1 MAASAQDDIATVA
14 ALVQTTQDL
23 GALLR
28 KLLRETGGGMITY
41 RDLAKRTGW
50 SHATCGNYLNGRTL
64 ASRDRFA
71 VLVDLFDTAPR
82 LRRELLAARD
92 RVEDLRRGQVQTS
105 PAGVDGRGD
114 LLAATCVRSAEL
126 AEVTR
131 TSSGSEVLGWLDG
144 TVRELATSYARD
156 SADQII
162 ERLATVH
169 LAAVNLVHAKLSRVH
184 TRRLYFYAGLTGF
197 LLASASH
204 DRGDAPT
211 ALQQA
216 EAAFAFAERAEHPG
230 LCALIRNIES
240 LTAFWA
246 GRYDEALR
254 FANSGVFLTER
265 TAGIMSVLLPLRAAR
280 VLALTR
286 RVSSAQQALH
296 SAEQRW
302 ENLVA
307 DDVDD
312 ILGYDNL
319 NVAPARLSYV
329 AEVYMALPND
339 GQALRAAERHAHTAA
354 EAFADPSRPGW
365 SYDRAAISQIY
376 LSMARLGL
384 GDPDGAATAIA
395 PVLTLDREKRT
406 LDITNTLG
414 LYQRT
419 LRQHKAGRHGKVIDV
434 RLRALL
440 EP

>member
-1 MAASAQDDIATVA
+1 MAASTQEDISTVV

-28 KLLRETGGGMITY
+28 KLLRETGGGAITY
-41 RDLAKRTGW
+41 RDVAKRTGW

-71 VLVDLFDTAPR
+71 VLVDLFDIPPR

-92 RVEDLRRGQVQTS
+92 RVEDLRRGHTRPSESRPDVL
-105 PAGVDGRGD
+105 V
-114 LLAATCVRSAEL
+114 ATCERSAEL

-131 TSSGSEVLGWLDG
+131 TSSGSEVLTWLDG
-144 TVRELATSYARD
+144 AVRELAASYARE
-156 SADQII
+156 SADPILG
-162 ERLATVH
+162 RLATVH

-184 TRRLYFYAGLTGF
+184 TRRLYFYAGLTGY

-204 DRGDAPT
+204 DRGDAAT
-211 ALQQA
+211 ALRQA
-216 EAAFAFAERAEHPG
+216 EAAFAFAQRAEHPG

-246 GRYDEALR
+246 GHYDEALR
-254 FANSGVFLTER
+254 YANSGVVLTEH

-286 RVSSAQQALH
+286 RVSGAQQALR
-296 SAEQRW
+296 SAERRWQRH
-302 ENLVA
+302 VA

-312 ILGYDNL
+312 LLGYDNA
-319 NVAPARLSYV
+319 NVDPARLSYI
-329 AEVYMALPND
+329 AEVYMALPHD
-339 GQALRAAERHAHTAA
+339 GQALRTGEHHAHAA
-354 EAFADPSRPGW
+354 VEAFADPSRPGW

-384 GDPDGAATAIA
+384 GDPDGAADAIA
-395 PVLTLDREKRT
+395 PVLTLEPRKRT
-406 LDITNTLG
+406 LDITSTLG
-414 LYQRT
+414 LYRRK
-419 LRQHKAGRHGKVIDV
+419 LRQHKAGAALDARIG
-434 RLRALL
+434 ALL
-440 EP
+440 VP

>member
-1 MAASAQDDIATVA
+1 MQEDISTVA

-23 GALLR
+23 GTLLR
-28 KLLRETGGGMITY
+28 KLLRESGGGPITY

-64 ASRDRFA
+64 ASRDRFE
-71 VLVDLFDTAPR
+71 VLVDLFDLPPR

-92 RVEDLRRGQVQTS
+92 RVEDLRRGHVQTS
-105 PAGVDGRGD
+105 RPGTD
-114 LLAATCVRSAEL
+114 LLAVTCARSAEL

-144 TVRELATSYARD
+144 SVRELAASYARD
-156 SADQII
+156 SADPII

-169 LAAVNLVHAKLSRVH
+169 LAAVNLVHAKLSRLH
-184 TRRLYFYAGLTGF
+184 TRRLYFYAGLTGY

-204 DRGDAPT
+204 DRGDAAT
-211 ALQQA
+211 ALRQA
-216 EAAFAFAERAEHPG
+216 EAAYAFAQRAEHPG

-265 TAGIMSVLLPLRAAR
+265 TAGIMSMLLPLRAAR

-286 RVSSAQQALH
+286 RVAGARQALR

-312 ILGYDNL
+312 ILGYDNV

-329 AEVYMALPND
+329 AEVYLAMPED
-339 GQALRAAERHAHTAA
+339 GQALRAAERHARTAA

-365 SYDRAAISQIY
+365 SHDRAAISQIY

-384 GDPDGAATAIA
+384 GDHDGAATAIA
-395 PVLTLDREKRT
+395 PVLTLGREKRT

-414 LYQRT
+414 LCQRT
-419 LRQHKAGRHGKVIDV
+419 LRQHTARPA
-434 RLRALL
+434 RALDGRIRELL
-440 EP
+440 ES

>member
-1 MAASAQDDIATVA
+1 MQEDITTVA
-14 ALVQTTQDL
+14 ALVQTTEDL

-28 KLLRETGGGMITY
+28 KLLRETGGGAVTY
-41 RDLAKRTGW
+41 RDVAKRTGW

-71 VLVDLFDTAPR
+71 VLVDLCDIPPR

-92 RVEDLRRGQVQTS
+92 RVEDLRRGHRPTGGQLGS
-105 PAGVDGRGD
+105 ARLRSGRSRAEI
-114 LLAATCVRSAEL
+114 LAATCERSAEI

-131 TSSGSEVLGWLDG
+131 TSSGSDVLAWLDG
-144 TVRELATSYARD
+144 AVRELAASYVRE
-156 SADQII
+156 SAEPIL

-184 TRRLYFYAGLTGF
+184 TRRLYFYAGLTGY

-204 DRGDAPT
+204 DRGDAAT
-211 ALQQA
+211 ALRQA

-254 FANSGVFLTER
+254 YANSGVALSAH
-265 TAGIMSVLLPLRAAR
+265 TAGIMSMLLPLRAAR
-280 VLALTR
+280 VLAHTR
-286 RVSSAQQALH
+286 QVSSAEQALRR
-296 SAEQRW
+296 AERRWQR
-302 ENLVA
+302 LVT

-312 ILGYDNL
+312 MLGYDDT

-339 GQALRAAERHAHTAA
+339 GQALRAGEHHAHAAA
-354 EAFADPSRPGW
+354 EGFADPSRPGW
-365 SYDRAAISQIY
+365 SYDRAAISHIY

-384 GDPDGAATAIA
+384 GDPDGAAAAIA
-395 PVLTLDREKRT
+395 PVFTLESGKRT
-406 LDITNTLG
+406 LDITSILG
-414 LYQRT
+414 RYQRT
-419 LRQHKAGRHGKVIDV
+419 LRQHKAGAVLDV
-434 RLRALL
+434 RIRELL
-440 EP
+440 TS